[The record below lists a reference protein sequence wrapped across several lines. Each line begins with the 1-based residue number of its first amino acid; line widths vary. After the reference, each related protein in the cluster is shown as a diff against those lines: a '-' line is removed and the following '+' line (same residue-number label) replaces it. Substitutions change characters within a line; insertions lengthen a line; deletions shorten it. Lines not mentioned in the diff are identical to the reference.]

1 MEASEQL
8 WKAVQRV
15 AECADLETLAVAQ
28 WSPSVNGRSQ
38 LLAWLMEATL
48 FAGQKWKIGE
58 MLTTPI
64 CFTRFHLDYK
74 D

>member
-15 AECADLETLAVAQ
+15 TECADLEMLAVAQ

-38 LLAWLMEATL
+38 LLVWLMEATL
-48 FAGQKWKIGE
+48 FARQKWEIGE
-58 MLTTPI
+58 MLTTSI
-64 CFTRFHLDYK
+64 CFTRFHLDYR